1 MTKYKEESNEQD
13 LMAIL
18 CGVRAQCNFSWVHSG
33 RKSFMSFFFSL
44 FLVGIFFLFS
54 DPGVPS
60 FLWFHC
66 SSLTKRIYQEINF
79 PLKPVWSHFQY

>member
-33 RKSFMSFFFSL
+33 RKSFMSFFF
-44 FLVGIFFLFS
+44 FFIFGGNIL
-54 DPGVPS
+54 
-60 FLWFHC
+60 
-66 SSLTKRIYQEINF
+66 
-79 PLKPVWSHFQY
+79 PVQ